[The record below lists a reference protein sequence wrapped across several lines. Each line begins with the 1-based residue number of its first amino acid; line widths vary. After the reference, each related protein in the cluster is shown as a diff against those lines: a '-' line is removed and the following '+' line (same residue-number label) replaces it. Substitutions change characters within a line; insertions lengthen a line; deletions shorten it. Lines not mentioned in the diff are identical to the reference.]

1 VERNASPTNISLIL
15 VPSPMNL
22 VEICESQQFYT
33 TSGLL
38 TSKLIEEIIFSTR
51 RRRVV
56 DGSDLETTIGVDQR
70 LDER

>member
-1 VERNASPTNISLIL
+1 
-15 VPSPMNL
+15 MNL

-56 DGSDLETTIGVDQR
+56 DGSDLETTIGVEQR